1 LPALILLKNLDPESG
16 ELLIDE
22 SVDYRIVKKIKAFDV
37 EINSVAELSGGIP
50 GNEVLE
56 LSRQYNSILL
66 TEDRDFGEWVF
77 AHKERNV
84 SVVYLRYKVED
95 LEKIIDS
102 LSKVLLEKGQNLYG
116 KFVVITINKIR
127 IREIF

>member
-1 LPALILLKNLDPESG
+1 LPLK
-16 ELLIDE
+16 LLIDE
-22 SVDYRIVKKIKAFDV
+22 SVDYRIVKKIRSFDV
-37 EINSVAELSGGIP
+37 EINSVAELSRGIP
-50 GNEVLE
+50 DDEVLE